1 MQVLGEL
8 ARTANSRIVRKQG
21 VVRSNRDAAGA
32 HIRCA
37 AGKSREGTPVLPVIC
52 SEVTWNVAENRFAKA
67 ILQKLDENLRSFVQE
82 IDDHA
87 RRLGKVQD
95 ANAGYYKIEI

>member
-1 MQVLGEL
+1 M
-8 ARTANSRIVRKQG
+8 
-21 VVRSNRDAAGA
+21 
-32 HIRCA
+32 
-37 AGKSREGTPVLPVIC
+37 
-52 SEVTWNVAENRFAKA
+52 AENRFAKA

-95 ANAGYYKIEI
+95 ANAGYYKNRDFKNGANALSHFEKYRARAVHIRNAIRMVAEAN